1 MPGQTIS
8 FEGDY
13 NSLGRYVI
21 FPFEILGNNF
31 ALDANFDNSF
41 VEFTDL
47 VLSTS
52 NKQAQL
58 PFQVYPNP
66 AQQTISFDSEEP
78 IYKVDLYTIEGKLVK
93 SLQSM
98 QAITQV
104 DLPPLPNGLYTLRIR
119 DREFQKFGI
128 QKVMIQN

>member
-13 NSLGRYVI
+13 NSLGRYVT

-93 SLQSM
+93 SLQVNALSLIHISEPTRRTPISY
-98 QAITQV
+98 AV
-104 DLPPLPNGLYTLRIR
+104 FCL
-119 DREFQKFGI
+119 K
-128 QKVMIQN
+128 KKK